1 MDAQRTVTYVFIDHD
16 SAYNLSSANI
26 YAREK
31 TYGNSLTGRMVYNE
45 NAGVSNYYLEVM
57 SNDKRDS
64 TPAMILWFFDSRGG

>member
-1 MDAQRTVTYVFIDHD
+1 MYMMIVAHTFIDHD

-31 TYGNSLTGRMVYNE
+31 TYKNSLTKNMVQNK
-45 NAGVSNYYLEVM
+45 NAGVSNYYLEVL
-57 SNDKRDS
+57 SNDKRDT